1 MLPHDAPF
9 NGPQTF
15 DVTLPDGVTCD
26 NCTLQIIQYMSSHAA
41 PCFYY
46 HCAALE
52 IQAEPVMTTSS
63 SSSSTSS
70 GTGGTSGTGGDDTT
84 SSGAGASSGSSNNNG
99 PSLND
104 DGGGCSIGRPA
115 SPTASWAWLGL
126 AALAFTRR
134 RDA

>member
-52 IQAEPVMTTSS
+52 IQTDPVMTTSS
-63 SSSSTSS
+63 SSATTGSGAGGAT
-70 GTGGTSGTGGDDTT
+70 GTGGGDPTT
-84 SSGAGASSGSSNNNG
+84 TGAGASSGSSNNN

-104 DGGGCSIGRPA
+104 DGGGCSITPSS
-115 SPTASWAWLGL
+115 SPTPSWAWLGL
-126 AALAFTRR
+126 AAFALLRR
-134 RDA
+134 RNP